1 MRMDMTKRAVKE
13 ALGIETDAELAR
25 QFTPPI
31 GRWAVGQ
38 WPDDESIPAARQWE
52 LRAKHPEKFGAA
64 RSKRGQRAA

>member
-1 MRMDMTKRAVKE
+1 MDMTKRAVKE

-38 WPDDESIPAARQWE
+38 WSEDQPIPQGRQWE
-52 LRAKHPEKFGAA
+52 LRAKFPGKFGPPPATEAA
-64 RSKRGQRAA
+64 REAA

>member
-1 MRMDMTKRAVKE
+1 MDMTKRAVKA

-38 WPDDESIPAARQWE
+38 WADDKPIPPGRQWE
-52 LRAKHPEKFGAA
+52 LRAKFPEVFASASAA
-64 RSKRGQRAA
+64 DQEVPRAA